1 MQISQGQVKACQS
14 ARTGVGFIPLTTRKN
29 KCATQ
34 VLRVCMAFEQQDFQA
49 SRTFTQHQ
57 NCGGIARRGVNNV
70 GCDLHEGLN

>member
-1 MQISQGQVKACQS
+1 
-14 ARTGVGFIPLTTRKN
+14 
-29 KCATQ
+29 
-34 VLRVCMAFEQQDFQA
+34 MAFEQQDFQA